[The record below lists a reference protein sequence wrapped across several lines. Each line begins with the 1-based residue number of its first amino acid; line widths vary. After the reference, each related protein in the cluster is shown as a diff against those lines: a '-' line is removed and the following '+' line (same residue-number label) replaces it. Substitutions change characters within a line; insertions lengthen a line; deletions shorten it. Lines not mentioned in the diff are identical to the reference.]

1 MGENIIESRFQYE
14 NLPGE
19 QVLIS
24 SMSDISNLRNLKNI
38 LLSLQSTWL
47 EDGNKFVL
55 SGNQKD

>member
-14 NLPGE
+14 NVPGD
-19 QVLIS
+19 QIVLHGI
-24 SMSDISNLRNLKNI
+24 SDISNLRNLKNI
-38 LLSLQSTWL
+38 LLSLQSQWL